1 MPVSSLNKLS
11 ENPKAQMFDELK
23 DARTVMLGDAAR
35 DSLLPMTPYIRDHD
49 DSIYFFTRAE
59 TTIAQ
64 SGGAD
69 SRMVFVSKGQDYHAY
84 VRGRMERVH
93 DKAIRDEFWSPTLAA
108 WYEGKDDPAMVIM
121 QFHPNTADVWA
132 STDNPLR
139 FGFEIAKANMSKHD
153 MPDVGGHA
161 EVRF

>member
-1 MPVSSLNKLS
+1 
-11 ENPKAQMFDELK
+11 
-23 DARTVMLGDAAR
+23 MLGEASR
-35 DSLLPMTPYIRDHD
+35 DSLLPMTPYIREHD
-49 DSIYFFTRAE
+49 DSVYFFTRMD

-64 SGGAD
+64 SAGAET
-69 SRMVFVSKGQDYHAY
+69 RLVFVSKDQDYHAY
-84 VRGRMERVH
+84 VRGKLARMMNN
-93 DKAIRDEFWSPTLAA
+93 DIRDEFWSPTLAA

-121 QFHPNTADVWA
+121 QFHPQSADVWA

-153 MPDVGGHA
+153 IPDVGGHA

>member
-1 MPVSSLNKLS
+1 MSSLNKLS
-11 ENPKAQMFDELK
+11 ENPKAQFFDEMK
-23 DARTVMLGDAAR
+23 NARTVMLGQASR
-35 DSLLPMTPYIRDHD
+35 DSLLPMTPYIRDQD
-49 DSIYFFTRAE
+49 DSIYFFTRMDTA
-59 TTIAQ
+59 IAQ
-64 SGGAD
+64 SAGAET
-69 SRMVFVSKGQDYHAY
+69 RLVFVSKSQDYHAY
-84 VRGRMERVH
+84 VRGRLERIF

-121 QFHPNTADVWA
+121 QFHPDTADIWA

-139 FGFEIAKANMSKHD
+139 FGFEIAKANISRHD